1 MKKIAIR
8 ISFVLFLLFL
18 IACENNTKLDNTL
31 SKVNLSD
38 REKILLSSA
47 SDESFVFEF
56 QADDSYKQV
65 SLWVDKYEFGK
76 LTEENIGR
84 MTTKIEEKGMLIFS
98 ISKMSL
104 DEAMIIFNMSVGD
117 GASSSK
123 ITTHQVLSTES
134 QSIWGSNPLES
145 IPITDQMVLATFCYA
160 KGNGMSSLSTEFY
173 TDMDNR
179 IGEIADY
186 DVVYV
191 WKSEFHQ

>member
-1 MKKIAIR
+1 MKKIGIR
-8 ISFVLFLLFL
+8 ISFVLLLLFL

-56 QADDSYKQV
+56 QADDKYKQV
-65 SLWVDKYEFGK
+65 SLWVEKYEFGR

-84 MTTKIEEKGMLIFS
+84 MTTEIEENGMLIFS
-98 ISKMSL
+98 ISKMSF
-104 DEAMIIFNMSVGD
+104 DEEIIIFNMSVGD
-117 GASSSK
+117 DASSSK
-123 ITTHQVLSTES
+123 ITTHQVLPTES

-145 IPITDQMVLATFCYA
+145 IPITDQMVLATICYA
-160 KGNGMSSLSTEFY
+160 KGNGMSSPSTEFY
-173 TDMDNR
+173 AVMDNR
-179 IGEIADY
+179 IGEIANY

-191 WKSEFHQ
+191 WKSEFH